1 MTRVSSARGLAVLTL
16 AFVTASSSVSNADD
30 QLVLATN
37 SAKRRAAAAA
47 RPLQVT
53 MEMASETNAQ
63 LKGRLLE
70 MTELSVETAFGTAT
84 IPLHAVVGMRLP
96 QKDSPMT
103 TVLLTNGDSVTG
115 TTELGKLF
123 VHTDWG
129 KAEVDA
135 ANVISIVFKEGL
147 TWTLESRLNGE
158 RWTLVEQQ
166 QQVYY
171 QY

>member
-1 MTRVSSARGLAVLTL
+1 MALL
-16 AFVTASSSVSNADD
+16 TASSAVSNADD
-30 QLVLATN
+30 QLLAAN
-37 SAKRRAAAAA
+37 PAKKRAAMAT

-53 MEMASETNAQ
+53 MELASQTNSE

-70 MTELSVETAFGTAT
+70 LTELSVETAFGTAT

-129 KAEVDA
+129 KAEVEA
-135 ANVISIVFKEGL
+135 ANIVSIVFKEGL
-147 TWTLESRLNGE
+147 TWTMETRLNGE
-158 RWTLVEQQ
+158 RWTLIEQP

>member
-1 MTRVSSARGLAVLTL
+1 VNGLAVLTL
-16 AFVTASSSVSNADD
+16 ALLTVSSSVSNADD
-30 QLVLATN
+30 QLVAAN
-37 SAKRRAAAAA
+37 STKKRAAMAA

-53 MEMASETNAQ
+53 MEMASQTNAQ

-84 IPLHAVVGMRLP
+84 IPLHAVLGMRLP

-115 TTELGKLF
+115 TTELEKLF

-147 TWTLESRLNGE
+147 TWTLETRLNGE
-158 RWTLVEQQ
+158 RWTLIEQP

>member
-1 MTRVSSARGLAVLTL
+1 MTRVSRVNGLAVLTL
-16 AFVTASSSVSNADD
+16 ALLTVSSSVSNADD
-30 QLVLATN
+30 QLVAAN
-37 SAKRRAAAAA
+37 STKKRAAMAA

-53 MEMASETNAQ
+53 MEMASQTNAQ

-84 IPLHAVVGMRLP
+84 IPLHAVLGMRLP

-115 TTELGKLF
+115 TTELEKLF

-147 TWTLESRLNGE
+147 TWTLETRLNGE
-158 RWTLVEQQ
+158 RWTLIEQP

>member
-1 MTRVSSARGLAVLTL
+1 MTRVSRVNGLAVLTL
-16 AFVTASSSVSNADD
+16 ALLTVSSSVSNADD
-30 QLVLATN
+30 QLVAAN
-37 SAKRRAAAAA
+37 STKKRAAMAA

-53 MEMASETNAQ
+53 MEMASQTNAQ

-84 IPLHAVVGMRLP
+84 IPLHAVLGMRLP

-115 TTELGKLF
+115 TTELEKLF

-147 TWTLESRLNGE
+147 TWTLETRLNGE
-158 RWTLVEQQ
+158 RWTLIEQPQ
-166 QQVYY
+166 QDYY

>member
-1 MTRVSSARGLAVLTL
+1 
-16 AFVTASSSVSNADD
+16 
-30 QLVLATN
+30 
-37 SAKRRAAAAA
+37 
-47 RPLQVT
+47 
-53 MEMASETNAQ
+53 MEMASQTNAQ

-84 IPLHAVVGMRLP
+84 IPLHAVAGMRLP

-123 VHTDWG
+123 VDTDWG

-135 ANVISIVFKEGL
+135 TNVISIVFKEGL
-147 TWTLESRLNGE
+147 TWTLENRLNGE
-158 RWTLVEQQ
+158 RWTLVEQP